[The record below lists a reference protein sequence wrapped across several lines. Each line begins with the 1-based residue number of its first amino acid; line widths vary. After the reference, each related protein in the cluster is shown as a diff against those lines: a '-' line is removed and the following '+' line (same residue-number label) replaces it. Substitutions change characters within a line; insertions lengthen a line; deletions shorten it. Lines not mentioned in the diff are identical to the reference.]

1 MSESSSPESH
11 ISVVEPSVGVEGG
24 TVVVVGTGFLSGG
37 TPPLVFL
44 GEAEARP
51 SIASDIRLVLP
62 IPPDATAGPLTLMI
76 DTEPISTPFT
86 IGTKLATGVHPV
98 ANPVVDAEGVIYTT
112 ISGRRG
118 QKVPTPLVRITPAGA
133 VEHITALPINPT
145 GLALQPDG
153 ALLTSSRYDGSVYR
167 LLLPEGDTQVIAED
181 LGIATG
187 LCLDEA
193 GVLYIG
199 DRTGTVYRLP
209 PEGQAEPFASL
220 PPSVAAFHL
229 TAGPDGNLYATA
241 PTLSNQDVIYQINS
255 FGDAEPYWGPL
266 ERPQGLAFDRQGR
279 LWVTAG
285 VRGHRGVYMFS
296 NRQAPRLMITGANLV
311 GLAFAP
317 DQYLI
322 LASTSA
328 IFRIP
333 PFA

>member
-1 MSESSSPESH
+1 MSESSSVVPH
-11 ISVVEPSVGVEGG
+11 IAAVEPSVGVEGG

-51 SIASDIRLVLP
+51 SIVSDIRLVLP
-62 IPPDATAGPLTLMI
+62 LPLDATAGPLTLMI
-76 DTEPISTPFT
+76 DTKRISAPFT
-86 IGTKLATGVHPV
+86 IGAKLATGLHPV

-118 QKVPTPLVRITPAGA
+118 QKVPAPLVCITPAGA
-133 VEHITALPINPT
+133 VEHITVPPINPT

-153 ALLTSSRYDGSVYR
+153 SLLTSSRYDGCVYR
-167 LLLPEGDTQVIAED
+167 LLLPEGDTRVIAED

-199 DRTGTVYRLP
+199 DRTGTVYRMS
-209 PEGQAEPFASL
+209 PEGQAESFASL

-285 VRGHRGVYMFS
+285 IGGHRGVYMFS
-296 NRQAPRLMITGANLV
+296 GPQAPRLMVTGANLV

-317 DQYLI
+317 DQHLI
-322 LASTSA
+322 LASISA